1 MICISQ
7 FGEFLRFMLIIIDQI
22 LFIDKNQLD

>member
-7 FGEFLRFMLIIIDQI
+7 FGEFLHFMLIIIDQI
-22 LFIDKNQLD
+22 LFIDKNQFD